1 MPFEEFRKNGY
12 RLQPLAPAPTPAAP
26 APCNTPAPVPRPVD
40 DKVVDALQVR
50 KGGEEEEKRGCS
62 NITLTLSWMCCSVFC
77 SGVLQCNMYCRVG
90 AVAQES
96 TIVL

>member
-50 KGGEEEEKRGCS
+50 RGGEEGVFEHRY
-62 NITLTLSWMCCSVFC
+62 IYSVVD
-77 SGVLQCNMYCRVG
+77 VL
-90 AVAQES
+90 
-96 TIVL
+96 